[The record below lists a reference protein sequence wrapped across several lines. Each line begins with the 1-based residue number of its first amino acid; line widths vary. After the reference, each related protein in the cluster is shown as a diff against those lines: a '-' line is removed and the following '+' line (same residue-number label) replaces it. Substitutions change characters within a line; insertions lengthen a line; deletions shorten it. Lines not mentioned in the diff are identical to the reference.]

1 MEITL
6 TASILQESD
15 NRFTAWI
22 EEIRGVVAQGET
34 IEEAKSEL
42 FKMLNIKL
50 DLGRKESAKKRQE
63 GLTSETINLVAVA

>member
-1 MEITL
+1 MKITL

-34 IEEAKSEL
+34 LEEVKSEL

-50 DLGRKESAKKRQE
+50 DIGRKENAKRSQV
-63 GLTSETINLVAVA
+63 GLTSETIDLVAVA